1 MKRLT
6 GAQGTKELPSIW
18 MLWCGWGFHLAT
30 HSSCYRLRTMFLLQP
45 RCGCCGL
52 HDQCLGPPLPPP
64 TPTRAGTTESYF
76 LCLQLPVPLTGQ
88 LPPGTAGVGEPWE
101 MQGSPSLRY
110 ICFQNA
116 IQRIHGTATG
126 KLAFPSTKPTQ
137 CPCTQAPLPRLL
149 ALSRSREPLTCHR
162 GCKYEETRAENGVGV
177 ILAWRLGAHHAF
189 FIHRE
194 IFDLPLTRTHG

>member
-1 MKRLT
+1 MKSLT

-18 MLWCGWGFHLAT
+18 MLWCGWGLHLAT

-88 LPPGTAGVGEPWE
+88 LPPGTAGRRALGNAGQPQPPLHLLPECNPEDSWNSDWEVGIPLHKAH
-101 MQGSPSLRY
+101 PVSL
-110 ICFQNA
+110 
-116 IQRIHGTATG
+116 HTG
-126 KLAFPSTKPTQ
+126 A
-137 CPCTQAPLPRLL
+137 LPRLL

-177 ILAWRLGAHHAF
+177 ILAWRLRAHHAF

-194 IFDLPLTRTHG
+194 IFDLPLTRTHS

>member
-1 MKRLT
+1 MPLIPAAIGSEQCSCCSPDAAAVAFT
-6 GAQGTKELPSIW
+6 TSAWPPPHSHPPPPQGQEPQRVISYV
-18 MLWCGWGFHLAT
+18 F
-30 HSSCYRLRTMFLLQP
+30 SC
-45 RCGCCGL
+45 
-52 HDQCLGPPLPPP
+52 QCLS
-64 TPTRAGTTESYF
+64 RANFHQE
-76 LCLQLPVPLTGQ
+76 QL
-88 LPPGTAGVGEPWE
+88 AGEPWE

-110 ICFQNA
+110 ICSQNA

-137 CPCTQAPLPRLL
+137 CPCTQGPLPRLL
-149 ALSRSREPLTCHR
+149 ALSRSRELLTCHR

-194 IFDLPLTRTHG
+194 IFDLPLTRTHS